1 MSRLVHELR
10 KPDVFGKAP
19 DEAQRERWAQGF
31 EIAKMHADVFNNEP
45 GQRLLDHWIRVFLAR
60 SIVRPGEDAFA
71 QGIREG
77 HADVVRQLLA
87 QLDMARLGP
96 PTGG

>member
-1 MSRLVHELR
+1 MTAAHHLT
-10 KPDVFGKAP
+10 KPGVFASHP
-19 DEAQRERWAQGF
+19 EEAQRERWAQGF
-31 EIAKMHADVFNNEP
+31 RIAKMHADVFNSEA
-45 GQRLLDHWIRVFLAR
+45 GQVLLAHWVQVFLAR

-77 HADVVRQLLA
+77 QADVVRQILA

-96 PTGG
+96 GGHDG